1 MRPRWSV
8 SRRPWLPASGAG
20 SEVGDAPVVRCRAS
34 QDSRCARTSGADS
47 TLICPPEGL
56 MSLVEPEFALVHDM
70 GCASARHGVPRL
82 EAAGRPGLHVLNV
95 GSHPS
100 LPLAEGIPRGLSSR
114 SMCASGCAARYASG
128 YASESAQSTRTPL
141 RVRSGRPLGGRRRTS
156 APLAMKAPCRHACPK
171 RPREPF
177 RCDFEYFL
185 PLFTLIFVISFMHVF
200 P

>member
-1 MRPRWSV
+1 M
-8 SRRPWLPASGAG
+8 AGAG
-20 SEVGDAPVVRCRAS
+20 PTRPAATGLTCVLGGVFRGALGFPRLALGRRSATPRSCAAERARTAAAP
-34 QDSRCARTSGADS
+34 RTSGADS

-114 SMCASGCAARYASG
+114 LVLVPSGKFC
-128 YASESAQSTRTPL
+128 PL
-141 RVRSGRPLGGRRRTS
+141 RLFRRCGRRGPIGEAPGHARQSRNQTWAAPRCS
-156 APLAMKAPCRHACPK
+156 AFAMRPDQAQQLYVPTCRSA
-171 RPREPF
+171 
-177 RCDFEYFL
+177 
-185 PLFTLIFVISFMHVF
+185 
-200 P
+200 